1 MKILIVDDHEPM
13 RKIIKTI
20 LRKVGFED
28 MEEAENG
35 REALSKL
42 KEKKFD
48 VVLLDQNM
56 PGLSG
61 IELLKLMKQDEHLK
75 NIPVIMIT
83 AETSKEKVLEA
94 IQLGVS
100 EYIVK
105 PFTAETLK
113 KKNRKCRKNLIRT
126 IALSQ

>member
-35 REALSKL
+35 REALLKL

-56 PGLSG
+56 PELSG
-61 IELLKLMKQDEHLK
+61 LELLKIMKQDEQLK

-83 AETSKEKVLEA
+83 AETSKEKVIEA

-113 KKNRKCRKNLIRT
+113 KKIESVVKT
-126 IALSQ
+126 

>member
-61 IELLKLMKQDEHLK
+61 IELLKLMKQDEQLK

-113 KKNRKCRKNLIRT
+113 KKIESVIKNLIRT
-126 IALSQ
+126 IITYF